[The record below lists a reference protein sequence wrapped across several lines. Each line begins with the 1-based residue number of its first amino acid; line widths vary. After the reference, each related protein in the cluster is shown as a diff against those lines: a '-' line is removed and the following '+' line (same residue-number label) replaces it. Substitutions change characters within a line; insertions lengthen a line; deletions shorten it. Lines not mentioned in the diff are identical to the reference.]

1 MPFLFSENL
10 IQETIKCFKEEDGL
24 ELSPE
29 KANEYLHSFAGL
41 FLAFAETHPA
51 PSSLELGGVVPV
63 DNRDDSRLGVS
74 NT

>member
-41 FLAFAETHPA
+41 FLAFAEIHTVPG
-51 PSSLELGGVVPV
+51 SLEPDGVVPV
-63 DNRDDSRLGVS
+63 DNRADSSLGVS